1 MNILEGLDVN
11 QIHRDLVD
19 LNSKL
24 QRMVDVIEVVK
35 DRQEMMADDI
45 AKIKNAVYNPDEGIY
60 ARLRELEGWKQTTS
74 KIMWIFAT
82 SLIGLVTAMLLSDV
96 LRG

>member
-1 MNILEGLDVN
+1 MEGLDVN

-74 KIMWIFAT
+74 KIMWIFYT
-82 SLIGLVTAMLLSDV
+82 SLLSYC
-96 LRG
+96 LNEIRFNFLSLFY

>member
-1 MNILEGLDVN
+1 LEGLDVN

>member
-1 MNILEGLDVN
+1 MEGLDVN
-11 QIHRDLVD
+11 QIHRDLVE

-74 KIMWIFAT
+74 KIMWLFAT
-82 SLIGLVTAMLLSDV
+82 SLIGLVTAALLSDV

>member
-1 MNILEGLDVN
+1 
-11 QIHRDLVD
+11 
-19 LNSKL
+19 
-24 QRMVDVIEVVK
+24 MVDVIEVVK

>member
-1 MNILEGLDVN
+1 LEGLDVN

-82 SLIGLVTAMLLSDV
+82 SLIGLVTAVLLSDV

>member
-1 MNILEGLDVN
+1 MEGLDVN

-82 SLIGLVTAMLLSDV
+82 SLIGLVTAVLLSDV

>member
-1 MNILEGLDVN
+1 MEGLDVN